1 MQFRLKKMGSA
12 KSGRTLLA
20 TMPQVRMLQSGRG
33 SVLSGED
40 WVTDRCRDLGCS
52 IPEEESS

>member
-1 MQFRLKKMGSA
+1 LKKMGSA

-20 TMPQVRMLQSGRG
+20 TILQVRMIQSGRD

-40 WVTDRCRDLGCS
+40 WVADRCRDLGYS